1 MNTQYIL
8 MLIAMGIYLVGMIVL
23 GILFSGKN
31 RSTSDFYLGGR
42 RLGPLVTA
50 MSAEA
55 SDMSSWLLL
64 GLPGV
69 ALATGL
75 PEAFWT
81 ALGLGVGTYI
91 NWLVVAKRIRHYSQK
106 LGAVTIPDFFSR
118 RYHDKGHVLSLIAA
132 LVIVVF
138 FVPYVASGFNACGTL
153 FSSLF
158 NIDYFTAMLISALV
172 ILAYTSLGGFLA
184 ASTSDLIQSIVMT
197 GALIIV
203 VAFGIHSAGGWS
215 SVVENASALPGYLSV
230 TQGYD
235 AATGTAASYTPL
247 VIVSTLAWGL
257 GYFGMPHIL
266 LRFMAIKDSK
276 KLTLSRRVA
285 TVWVFI
291 AMSVAILIGVVGLG
305 MIKAGA
311 IAPLDSGDSQRV
323 IIKIAELLGSYGVL
337 PALVAGVILSG
348 ILAATMSTADSQLLA
363 AASSVTQDLLQD
375 TFKVKISDKAAM
387 IIARAAVLVIGAVA
401 IFAARKEGSVFKIV
415 SFAWAGFGAAFG
427 PTMLLA
433 LFWKKS
439 TKAGAVA
446 GMLVGG
452 IMVFVWKFCIAPI
465 GGILNIYELLPAFL
479 CGIIANV
486 IVSLATQKVSAE
498 SLTEIGKEYDEAMA
512 VKE

>member
-1 MNTQYIL
+1 M
-8 MLIAMGIYLVGMIVL
+8 MIAMGVYLVGMIVL

-31 RSTSDFYLGGR
+31 RSTTDFYLGGR
-42 RLGPLVTA
+42 KLGPLVTA

-91 NWLVVAKRIRHYSQK
+91 NWLVVAKRIRHYSNK

-118 RYHDKGHVLSLIAA
+118 RYHDNSHVISLFAA
-132 LVIVVF
+132 LVIIVF
-138 FVPYVASGFNACGTL
+138 FIPYVASGFNACGTL

-158 NIDYFTAMLISALV
+158 KVDYFWAMLISAIV

-197 GALIIV
+197 GALLIV
-203 VAFGIHSAGGWS
+203 VFFGISSAGGWS
-215 SVVENASALPGYLSV
+215 NVVENAASLPGFLNV

-247 VIVSTLAWGL
+247 LIISTLAWGL

-276 KLTLSRRVA
+276 KLTISRRVA
-285 TVWVFI
+285 TIWVFI
-291 AMSVAILIGVVGLG
+291 AMGVAILICVVGSA
-305 MIKAGA
+305 MIANNS
-311 IAPLDSGDSQRV
+311 IEPLKPEDSQQI
-323 IIKIAELLGSYGVL
+323 IIKIAELLGSYGVPL
-337 PALVAGVILSG
+337 ALIAGVILSG

-375 TFKVKISDKAAM
+375 TFKLKISDKVAM
-387 IIARAAVLVIGAVA
+387 IIARAAVIVIGIIA
-401 IFAARKEGSVFKIV
+401 IVWAREEGSVFTIV

-427 PTMLLA
+427 PTMLLS

-439 TKAGAVA
+439 TKYGAIA
-446 GMLVGG
+446 GMICGG
-452 IMVFVWKFCIAPI
+452 AMVFIWKYCVRPI
-465 GGILNIYELLPAFL
+465 GGIFDLYELLPAFI
-479 CGIIANV
+479 CGIVINI
-486 IVSLATQKVSAE
+486 IVSLLTQKAEAKSLELISKEFDSVVSE
-498 SLTEIGKEYDEAMA
+498 KD
-512 VKE
+512 

>member
-1 MNTQYIL
+1 MDTQYI
-8 MLIAMGIYLVGMIVL
+8 MMMIAMAVYLIGMIVL
-23 GILFSGKN
+23 GIMFSGKN

-55 SDMSSWLLL
+55 SDMSSWLLM

-91 NWLVVAKRIRHYSQK
+91 NWLVVAKRIRCYSQK

-118 RYHDKGHVLSLIAA
+118 RYHDGKRVLSLISA
-132 LVIVVF
+132 LVIIVF
-138 FVPYVASGFNACGTL
+138 FIPYVASGFNACGTL

-158 NIDYFTAMLISALV
+158 GVDYFTAMLVSAVV
-172 ILAYTSLGGFLA
+172 ILVYTSLGGFLA
-184 ASTSDLIQSIVMT
+184 ASTSDLIQSVVMT
-197 GALIIV
+197 CALVVV
-203 VAFGIHSAGGWS
+203 VAFSIHSAGGWS
-215 SVVENASALPGYLSV
+215 NVVANASSLPGYLTL

-235 AATGTAASYTPL
+235 AASGTAASYPPL
-247 VIVSTLAWGL
+247 VIVSTMAWGL

-266 LRFMAIKDSK
+266 LRFMAIRDSK
-276 KLTLSRRVA
+276 KLALSRRVA

-291 AMSVAILIGVVGLG
+291 AMGVAILIGVVGAG
-305 MIKAGA
+305 MIANGA
-311 IAPLDSGDSQRV
+311 IAPLASGDSQRV
-323 IIKIAELLGSYGVL
+323 IIKIAELLGSYGIL
-337 PALVAGVILSG
+337 PALIAGVILSG

-375 TFKVKISDKAAM
+375 TLKLKISDKAAM
-387 IIARAAVLVIGAVA
+387 FIARATVLMIGIIA
-401 IFAARKEGSVFKIV
+401 IIWARTEGSVFTIV

-439 TKAGAVA
+439 TKQGAVA
-446 GMLVGG
+446 GMIAGG
-452 IMVFVWKFCIAPI
+452 VMIFVWKYLVRPI
-465 GGILNIYELLPAFL
+465 GGVFDLYELLPAFL
-479 CGIIANV
+479 ISIVVNV
-486 IVSLATQKVSAE
+486 IVSMAAQKASEKDLAQ
-498 SLTEIGKEYDEAMA
+498 IGKEYDA
-512 VKE
+512 VLKELN